1 MIPIIIA
8 IVVAAGIAVAA
19 LNWDEITKALK
30 GKKLAVLGEQRVGK
44 TYLIDFLTTGSIPKK
59 YEADSY
65 AREVPGRRFELR
77 DLKLCQALWMITPNG
92 KRSPMNIPPLKHLSG
107 SVDDYAQWKEV
118 TNEAD
123 IVLYLLRVDRL
134 MTGHEPTENRV
145 RKDMG
150 QIRRWLQTES
160 KDFPLFII
168 GTHCDLTDPDF
179 TTLPSDQ
186 RQNYRSKVREMPI
199 FREVVRLGGGGR
211 RVRFVLG
218 SLKSMITT
226 EQLVYD
232 LFGEIR
238 ELI

>member
-77 DLKLCQALWMITPNG
+77 DLKL
-92 KRSPMNIPPLKHLSG
+92 NIPPLKHLSG